1 MIHVHMFA
9 SYREQ
14 FGFSNLD
21 IELPPNRVIAD
32 LLKDKRLAGL
42 PNNALFAVNQAFSR
56 RETLIKDG
64 DTVAIMPP
72 VSGG

>member
-21 IELPPNRVIAD
+21 IELPPNGVIAD
-32 LLKDKRLAGL
+32 LLKDKQLAGL
-42 PNNALFAVNQAFSR
+42 PNNALFAVNQTFSG

-64 DTVAIMPP
+64 DIVAIMPP

>member
-14 FGFSNLD
+14 FGFSSLD

-42 PNNALFAVNQAFSR
+42 PNNALFAVNQTFSG

-64 DTVAIMPP
+64 DIIAIMPP